1 MEPVYIPSSGGTLMW
16 LLASVQEPINAVFD
30 KAVFGNKVVMADI
43 LEADQ
48 SGNLPSSKPFTH
60 KGGSAISN
68 LMKQPKL
75 VGLCLPSCLW
85 CSLTAL
91 LHLFSAKHWQ
101 GTAHSKPMST
111 TSGSNM
117 LPSTIG

>member
-1 MEPVYIPSSGGTLMW
+1 MEQQKHIVW
-16 LLASVQEPINAVFD
+16 LPGSALQAPINAVFD
-30 KAVFGNKVVMADI
+30 KAVFGHKVVMADI

-48 SGNLPSSKPFTH
+48 SGNLPSNKPFMH

-68 LMKQPKL
+68 LVKSPKL
-75 VGLCLPSCLW
+75 VSLCLFSCPFYTFTPLLL
-85 CSLTAL
+85 SL
-91 LHLFSAKHWQ
+91 FCSAKHWQ
-101 GTAHSKPMST
+101 GTTHSKPTSI

>member
-1 MEPVYIPSSGGTLMW
+1 MVWLSGSPLQ
-16 LLASVQEPINAVFD
+16 APINAVFD
-30 KAVFGNKVVMADI
+30 KAVFGHKVVMADI

-48 SGNLPSSKPFTH
+48 SGNLPSNKPFTH

-68 LMKQPKL
+68 LMKHPKL
-75 VGLCLPSCLW
+75 VSLCLFPCPYYTLTPLLL
-85 CSLTAL
+85 SLF
-91 LHLFSAKHWQ
+91 FSARHWQ
-101 GTAHSKPMST
+101 GTTHSRPTSI